1 MFKGFAVS
9 AAVLLLLSSAAMAQ
23 PQAQVLSMAEGN
35 HVGVYGDGAAANINA
50 TTAAVDQ
57 LVTGPCKTTGYQST
71 VGSLV
76 QGAGAV
82 GMCGIFDVAQVGGAL
97 GFQSQGQIPGIPGTE
112 IQKQDLVAGMD
123 QSVTKIGGQGS
134 ALGLQTFVGVQT
146 QLLFNPWG
154 GSANVQGI
162 GVSLYDAVG
171 GGPGGLTAVGGG
183 ANVSAGQY

>member
-9 AAVLLLLSSAAMAQ
+9 AALLLLLSSGAMATVQ
-23 PQAQVLSMAEGN
+23 TQGFGLGQTN
-35 HVGVYGDGAAANINA
+35 YVGVLGDGAAGNISF

-57 LVTGPCKTTGYQST
+57 FATGPCHSSGYQST

-76 QGAGAV
+76 QAAGAV
-82 GMCGIFDVAQVGGAL
+82 GMCSALNVCQAGGAL
-97 GFQSQGQIPGIPGTE
+97 GYQAQIPGTD
-112 IQKQDLVAGMD
+112 QQVQDIDAGLV
-123 QSVTKIGGQGS
+123 QNVNKVGGQGS

-146 QLLFNPWG
+146 QLTFNPWG

-171 GGPGGLTAVGGG
+171 GGPGGATAVGGG
-183 ANVSAGQY
+183 ANIGAGQY